1 MVPEG
6 AASPKL
12 LRLLSFIGAGVICT
26 AAINVWSN
34 IETNRHR
41 KTFEATERAQ
51 ESSQVVK
58 KADLGMSRSIAKI
71 YSKGKIHDLIYINT
85 CFVYHKY

>member
-58 KADLGMSRSIAKI
+58 KAVQ
-71 YSKGKIHDLIYINT
+71 N
-85 CFVYHKY
+85 